1 MNALIIALNGLK
13 LTFRQ
18 REAIFWIFIGPLIF
32 ATFFGILFKAQ
43 PPRLPT
49 LDIISED
56 RVDTVAND
64 VASALQRDGIVR
76 ADAPTHWRHAL

>member
-1 MNALIIALNGLK
+1 MSALIIALNVLQ
-13 LTFRQ
+13 LAFR
-18 REAIFWIFIGPLIF
+18 RGEAIFWIFIGPLIF

-56 RVDTVAND
+56 RA
-64 VASALQRDGIVR
+64 R
-76 ADAPTHWRHAL
+76 